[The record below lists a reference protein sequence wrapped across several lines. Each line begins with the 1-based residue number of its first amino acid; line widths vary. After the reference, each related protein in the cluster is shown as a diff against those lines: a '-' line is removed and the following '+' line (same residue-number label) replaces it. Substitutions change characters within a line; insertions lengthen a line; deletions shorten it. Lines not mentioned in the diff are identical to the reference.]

1 MGYVEDLKD
10 KEVETFAK
18 KIAKKKAEE
27 HAELLF
33 EEDFSI
39 LHFSC
44 KFKDGFDLLKNVN
57 KLIKTMKNW
66 KKDVDKSISKMY
78 KDIKKK
84 ISSDKSIEKKK
95 KKELLKGMKK
105 ICKEATKEEEE
116 KIKKIKKIRNNLRLR
131 LFNFWIYI
139 ITAAL
144 AFGYG
149 AILYQKNNIANI
161 IVYPIYGLTILGFIT
176 LQVIYTLK
184 YLKAIKA
191 DKRGII
197 SYCVKRAYSTL
208 LVVWWYLT
216 LLVIIND
223 WSVKISTYTFAA
235 TFIFYIVFMVY
246 DLFLSSS
253 FFDEIESSL
262 SLIAAIIIGIVSF
275 TDVIESQHYISQIAG
290 ISMLCACFL
299 LTIIILK
306 KFLIDKPN
314 IGNILEVLYVAM
326 ITVVTIGLT
335 MASIYKIFWIEP
347 LEGQVVENT
356 LFSAIIGVYA
366 AMLGGGI
373 TLVGVAWTIKD
384 GNDKRQKEL
393 ERIENERKEEE
404 RKKNIPYI
412 KVVKGIESLNF
423 VCLQSIYTLDFDKES
438 DIEKLNNDVFYL
450 VNIPNFLIKNVSNS
464 LIVLKGIILCD
475 RYYDLEQDVLI
486 EPNIT
491 CQVQTTKNWSISFEK
506 LVDKIQLIV
515 CDVIGNKYKIDCNI
529 THIIKHNGMPI
540 TVTHKS
546 GKEYT
551 GFEYS
556 YIIET
561 VSLPEL
567 IIVENTNE

>member
-10 KEVETFAK
+10 KEVENFAK
-18 KIAKKKAEE
+18 KIAEKKAEGNE
-27 HAELLF
+27 DIIF
-33 EEDFSI
+33 EEDCSI
-39 LHFSC
+39 VSFSC
-44 KFKDGFDLLKNVN
+44 RFREGFDLLKRFNG
-57 KLIKTMKNW
+57 LIKTMKNW
-66 KKDVDKSISKMY
+66 KKDVDKSISTMY

-95 KKELLKGMKK
+95 KKDILKGMKK

-131 LFNFWIYI
+131 LFNFWTYI

-149 AILYQKNNIANI
+149 AILYQNNNIANI
-161 IVYPIYGLTILGFIT
+161 IVYPIYGLTILGFIA

-191 DKRGII
+191 DKRGTI

-223 WSVKISTYTFAA
+223 WSVKISTYSFAVA
-235 TFIFYIVFMVY
+235 FIFYIVFMVY
-246 DLFLSSS
+246 DLFLNSS
-253 FFDEIESSL
+253 FFDEIESAL
-262 SLIAAIIIGIVSF
+262 SLIAAIIIGIISF

-335 MASIYKIFWIEP
+335 IASIYKIFWIEP
-347 LEGQVVENT
+347 IEGQVVENT

-384 GNDKRQKEL
+384 GNIKRQKEL

-404 RKKNIPYI
+404 LKKYRPIILLCNGLRDETKKAFFYFKKDNVDISFLKTERLKVESFI
-412 KVVKGIESLNF
+412 KTTFFRNTEF
-423 VCLQSIYTLDFDKES
+423 TP
-438 DIEKLNNDVFYL
+438 FYL
-450 VNIPNFLIKNVSNS
+450 CGICINNNILYLPAKSYINRNEELVITFGQQTIFTEKPIDDFSF
-464 LIVLKGIILCD
+464 IIQDLLGN
-475 RYYDLEQDVLI
+475 YYKFPFIFTPKRTNKI
-486 EPNIT
+486 EPFIYSRTSVEKRLDREIT
-491 CQVQTTKNWSISFEK
+491 EITI
-506 LVDKIQLIV
+506 
-515 CDVIGNKYKIDCNI
+515 IDEV
-529 THIIKHNGMPI
+529 M
-540 TVTHKS
+540 
-546 GKEYT
+546 E
-551 GFEYS
+551 
-556 YIIET
+556 IEA
-561 VSLPEL
+561 
-567 IIVENTNE
+567 IENPTR

>member
-1 MGYVEDLKD
+1 
-10 KEVETFAK
+10 
-18 KIAKKKAEE
+18 
-27 HAELLF
+27 
-33 EEDFSI
+33 
-39 LHFSC
+39 
-44 KFKDGFDLLKNVN
+44 
-57 KLIKTMKNW
+57 
-66 KKDVDKSISKMY
+66 MY

-84 ISSDKSIEKKK
+84 ISLDKSIEKDKRK
-95 KKELLKGMKK
+95 QLLKEMKK

-116 KIKKIKKIRNNLRLR
+116 KIGKLKKIRNNLRLR

-149 AILYQKNNIANI
+149 AILYQNNNIANI
-161 IVYPIYGLTILGFIT
+161 IVYPIYGLTILGFIA
-176 LQVIYTLK
+176 LQGTYTLK

-191 DKRGII
+191 DRRGTI

-208 LVVWWYLT
+208 LIVWWYLT

-253 FFDEIESSL
+253 FFDEIESSV

-335 MASIYKIFWIEP
+335 IASIYKIFWIEP
-347 LEGQVVENT
+347 IEGQVVENT

-384 GNDKRQKEL
+384 GNIKRQKEL

-404 RKKNIPYI
+404 RKKYRPFVNVYAGYNLQGLPSTEPIRVTDWLKNTDKISNVWSEKLNIANNIRDCCFANTDFSNFYVWGIKIDDAMTSFKSYRYI
-412 KVVKGIESLNF
+412 RKNVYFQLIFTG
-423 VCLQSIYTLDFDKES
+423 SIYTEKP
-438 DIEKLNNDVFYL
+438 IEKL
-450 VNIPNFLIKNVSNS
+450 S
-464 LIVLKGIILCD
+464 LILEDMLGGLYELKLDFSVNSMYQQIVISGN
-475 RYYDLEQDVLI
+475 
-486 EPNIT
+486 EPTIF
-491 CQVQTTKNWSISFEK
+491 IGEK
-506 LVDKIQLIV
+506 KMEKTD
-515 CDVIGNKYKIDCNI
+515 
-529 THIIKHNGMPI
+529 
-540 TVTHKS
+540 
-546 GKEYT
+546 E
-551 GFEYS
+551 
-556 YIIET
+556 
-561 VSLPEL
+561 
-567 IIVENTNE
+567 

>member
-10 KEVETFAK
+10 KEVENFAQ
-18 KIAKKKAEE
+18 KIAEKKAEE
-27 HAELLF
+27 NSNILF
-33 EEDFSI
+33 ELDLSI
-39 LHFSC
+39 VSFSC
-44 KFKDGFDLLKNVN
+44 KFKEGFDLLKNIN
-57 KLIKTMKNW
+57 KLIKAIKKW
-66 KKDVDKSISKMY
+66 KKGVDKSIEEMY

-84 ISSDKSIEKKK
+84 ISLDKSIEKDKRK
-95 KKELLKGMKK
+95 QLLKEMKK

-116 KIKKIKKIRNNLRLR
+116 KIGKLKKIRNNLRLR

-149 AILYQKNNIANI
+149 AILYQNNNIANI
-161 IVYPIYGLTILGFIT
+161 IVYPIYGLTILGFIA
-176 LQVIYTLK
+176 LQVTYTLK

-191 DKRGII
+191 DRSGTI

-253 FFDEIESSL
+253 FFDEIESSV

-275 TDVIESQHYISQIAG
+275 TDVIESKHYISQIAG

-335 MASIYKIFWIEP
+335 IASIYKIFWIEP
-347 LEGQVVENT
+347 IEGQVVENT
-356 LFSAIIGVYA
+356 LFSAIIEVYA

-384 GNDKRQKEL
+384 ANIKRQKEL

-404 RKKNIPYI
+404 RKKYRPFVNVYAGHNLQGLNITSDIMVTKWLNNTEDISNKPTERLMVANNIRNCWFGNTDFCSFYVWGIKINSNMTNFDSIRYI
-412 KVVKGIESLNF
+412 KKEFYFPLNF
-423 VCLQSIYTLDFDKES
+423 TGPIYTEKP
-438 DIEKLNNDVFYL
+438 IENL
-450 VNIPNFLIKNVSNS
+450 S
-464 LIVLKGIILCD
+464 LILEDMLGNLYELKLAFSVNSAIQQIVVSGN
-475 RYYDLEQDVLI
+475 
-486 EPNIT
+486 EPTIF
-491 CQVQTTKNWSISFEK
+491 IGEK
-506 LVDKIQLIV
+506 K
-515 CDVIGNKYKIDCNI
+515 
-529 THIIKHNGMPI
+529 T
-540 TVTHKS
+540 
-546 GKEYT
+546 GKTDE
-551 GFEYS
+551 
-556 YIIET
+556 
-561 VSLPEL
+561 
-567 IIVENTNE
+567 